1 MINFVNIG
9 SVIADILVIC
19 IFILSIF
26 QAYRRGLTSMI
37 FNLVC
42 LLITVIAVL
51 ILSKP
56 ITNLIY
62 EHTNIDE
69 FFSNH
74 IENAIGEFIEEQIEK
89 NGKIDTSKTNLSES
103 IVNTINGY
111 IQEAEEKSV
120 THVSKFVAD
129 KLSYFIISAIVLVV
143 LFIVVRISTLFLK
156 VLLYFLSHLPIIKN
170 FDKFG
175 GIAYGIFRAY
185 IIIYFVL
192 AILSLLSPLFSNIGL
207 NAYIKA
213 SHICSKFYNNNI
225 FLKIFS

>member
-111 IQEAEEKSV
+111 IQIGRA
-120 THVSKFVAD
+120 HV
-129 KLSYFIISAIVLVV
+129 
-143 LFIVVRISTLFLK
+143 
-156 VLLYFLSHLPIIKN
+156 
-170 FDKFG
+170 
-175 GIAYGIFRAY
+175 
-185 IIIYFVL
+185 
-192 AILSLLSPLFSNIGL
+192 
-207 NAYIKA
+207 
-213 SHICSKFYNNNI
+213 
-225 FLKIFS
+225 